1 MNSSLHARCCRSV
14 AVRHARGIALAACL
28 LLLTAFATLSIAGF
42 TAALIEQRIAANLD
56 QRERAFQAAEYGLEQ
71 AIHSTDLATSLT
83 RGSPRSVPANGA
95 QVPLPDSTA
104 DGYAYR
110 LYLAAITPSGLP
122 AHDPASVL
130 TAFHFV
136 IESDGYSARGAADT
150 HVQSFK
156 VLRPAD
162 WTGGSAFAGCAP
174 ADQDCVPMHYPPLVR
189 TSWVQ
194 LEAE

>member
-1 MNSSLHARCCRSV
+1 V
-14 AVRHARGIALAACL
+14 FTI
-28 LLLTAFATLSIAGF
+28 LSIAGF
-42 TAALIEQRIAANLD
+42 SAALIEQRIAANLD
-56 QRERAFQAAEYGLEQ
+56 QRERAFQAAEYGIEL
-71 AIHSTDLATSLT
+71 AIHSTDLTTSLT
-83 RGSPRSVPANGA
+83 QDAPRWVPSDGT
-95 QVPLPDSTA
+95 QVPLPDSTT

-136 IESDGYSARGAADT
+136 IEASGYSARGAADT

-156 VLRPAD
+156 VLRPAE
-162 WTGGSAFAGCAP
+162 WTGGPAFADCAP
-174 ADQDCVPMHYPPLVR
+174 ADEDCVPMPFPAPRR

-194 LEAE
+194 IEAE

>member
-1 MNSSLHARCCRSV
+1 MNVPRHARRLSSD
-14 AVRHARGIALAACL
+14 AVRHARGIALATCL
-28 LLLTAFATLSIAGF
+28 LLLTVFTVLSIAGF

-56 QRERAFQAAEYGLEQ
+56 QRERAFQAAEYGIEQ
-71 AIHSTDLATSLT
+71 AMHSPDLATALT
-83 RGSPRSVPANGA
+83 RDAPRSVPAIGA
-95 QVPLPDSTA
+95 QVPLPGTSA

-136 IESDGYSARGAADT
+136 IEASGYSARGAADT
-150 HVQSFK
+150 HVQSFRI
-156 VLRPAD
+156 LRPAE
-162 WTGGSAFAGCAP
+162 WTDGPAYADCAP
-174 ADQDCVPMHYPPLVR
+174 DAEDCVPMPYPEPRR